1 MYEDAEIERVAFHGK
16 GRVFSIASA
25 GATAL
30 RLADQHE
37 VVACDINPAQL
48 AYAERRAA
56 GATAGNGR
64 RRAGD
69 ECRAR
74 VHAACGLEGRACAR
88 LPCALRCRRT
98 DPLLEDASRHTPL
111 PRRF

>member
-1 MYEDAEIERVAFHGK
+1 MKSDTAWQTGRLGASRGPQRLLFGQMYEDAEIERVAFRGK
-16 GRVFSIASA
+16 SRVFSIASA

-56 GATAGNGR
+56 VSAERTRMFTLRTGTTR
-64 RRAGD
+64 
-69 ECRAR
+69 
-74 VHAACGLEGRACAR
+74 R
-88 LPCALRCRRT
+88 LPRL
-98 DPLLEDASRHTPL
+98 S
-111 PRRF
+111 